1 VISWETTEP
10 VYRLALDWIDGA
22 DGMPV
27 CLDDGSAYDTVEATI
42 TGRLLPDEL
51 SDLHDAWQ
59 GSRLYAMTSTGY
71 LLGPEIDMSAGVT
84 VTLLD
89 VKVDGPSDSS
99 CTLYDVTIVVGY
111 ALSMAIT
118 ANELGFAFA
127 SGVPYH
133 ESRPTTVAQMFDGGS
148 YGVATTGA
156 AIARRCTW
164 YISGLTQPYANAI
177 CRELRYLRGSQYAW
191 DTVGVEEPFGPG
203 GGTSSFVRI
212 PGWRV
217 IAESNLT
224 WGLEINVVQEALSA
238 VGDYMIGY
246 DGSTTDYMVGDTGQ
260 MVGV

>member
-1 VISWETTEP
+1 MIAWETTEP
-10 VYRLALDWIDGA
+10 VYRLALDWTTGA

-27 CLDDGSAYDTVEATI
+27 CLDDGSEYDTIEATI

-59 GSRLYAMTSTGY
+59 GLRLYAMTSTGY
-71 LLGPEIDMSAGVT
+71 LLGPEIDMEAGVT

-89 VKVDGPSDSS
+89 VQVDGPADSS

-111 ALSMAIT
+111 ALTT
-118 ANELGFAFA
+118 AVTAGELGFAFA
-127 SGVPYH
+127 YGVPYH
-133 ESRPTTVAQMFDGGS
+133 ASAPASVARGLDGGVYS
-148 YGVATTGA
+148 VASVGA
-156 AIARRCTW
+156 ATSRRCVW
-164 YISGLTQPYANAI
+164 YVSGLAQPYASAI

-191 DTVGVEEPFGPG
+191 DTVGVELPFGPG
-203 GGTSSFVRI
+203 GGVSSFVRI

-224 WGLEINVVQEALSA
+224 WGFEIDVVQEMVSSD
-238 VGDYMIGY
+238 GDFMIGS
-246 DGSTTDYMVGDTGQ
+246 DGTVVDFMIGDNGQ